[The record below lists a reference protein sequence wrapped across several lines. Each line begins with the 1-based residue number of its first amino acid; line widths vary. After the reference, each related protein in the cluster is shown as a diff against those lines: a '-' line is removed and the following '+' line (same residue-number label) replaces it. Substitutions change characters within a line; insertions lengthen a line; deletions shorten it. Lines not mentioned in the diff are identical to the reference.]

1 MISRLVLPTFR
12 DDISYIANLDT
23 IDQRM
28 QNRKVL
34 ISQFKDIKGIWHEWS
49 YIVAERNDDGTIKH
63 LIWAVR
69 QIDDEK
75 QAEIRQKQL
84 LEDNI
89 AANKAKTMFL
99 QNMSHEIR
107 TPLNAM
113 FGFAQLLGLPDGSW
127 TEEEKS
133 QYNTYILNSYNML
146 DMLIGDIIDIA
157 DSEHGNYRINL
168 SGVPINEICRNAM
181 MSIEYRVPFGVNLY
195 YTTDIQDDHIV
206 QSDGRRI
213 QQVLINYLT
222 NACKHTQQGEIHL
235 HCSTS
240 EHPGKLTFSV
250 TDTGEGVP
258 ADKADII
265 FNRFTKLNNFI
276 QGSGLGLNI
285 CRMVA
290 SKLGGEVYLDKTYTS
305 GARFVFVIDD
315 KC

>member
-1 MISRLVLPTFR
+1 
-12 DDISYIANLDT
+12 
-23 IDQRM
+23 
-28 QNRKVL
+28 
-34 ISQFKDIKGIWHEWS
+34 
-49 YIVAERNDDGTIKH
+49 
-63 LIWAVR
+63 
-69 QIDDEK
+69 
-75 QAEIRQKQL
+75 
-84 LEDNI
+84 
-89 AANKAKTMFL
+89 
-99 QNMSHEIR
+99 
-107 TPLNAM
+107 
-113 FGFAQLLGLPDGSW
+113 
-127 TEEEKS
+127 
-133 QYNTYILNSYNML
+133 
-146 DMLIGDIIDIA
+146 
-157 DSEHGNYRINL
+157 
-168 SGVPINEICRNAM
+168 M